1 MRQLAVLLTTVC
13 LTSACGGL
21 DRPVSATG
29 IDSGRRSAICTGPR
43 TAVNPDELSPIVEP
57 SRPTLPVT
65 VTDRSGVEVTV
76 TDTSRVLALDRS
88 GTLGATVYALG
99 QGERL
104 VGRDISTGIP
114 ALANLP
120 VVTSSGHDLN
130 AEAILSLRPTLIL
143 TDYSIGPLEV
153 QLQLRD
159 AGIPVVILDEQ
170 RNRATIEPQI
180 RAVAEALGVPA
191 DGERLAREVREE
203 IATAEAE
210 IARAGGHPE
219 RMVFLYLRGSAG
231 IYYWFGRGSGA
242 DDLIDALG
250 GIDVGTQS
258 GLEGYRPVN
267 SEAIVAA
274 APEVVMVMT
283 EGLHSVGGI
292 DGLLDI
298 PGLAE
303 TPAGRHRCVID
314 MRDDQILG
322 FGPQFPGTLR
332 ALHRALSA
340 VEVDR

>member
-1 MRQLAVLLTTVC
+1 MRRLVLLLVVVWMG
-13 LTSACGGL
+13 SACGGV
-21 DRPVSATG
+21 DRPVAATDVVPEG
-29 IDSGRRSAICTGPR
+29 RSGTCSGPR
-43 TAVNPDELSPIVEP
+43 TAVDPSELQPIADP
-57 SRPTLPVT
+57 STPALPVT

-99 QGERL
+99 QGDRL

-114 ALANLP
+114 ALADLP

-130 AEAILSLRPTLIL
+130 AEAILSLRPTVVL

-170 RNRATIEPQI
+170 RNRSTIEPQI
-180 RAVAEALGVPA
+180 RAVAEALGVPT
-191 DGERLAREVREE
+191 DGERLSRAVHEQIE
-203 IATAEAE
+203 AAEAE
-210 IARAGGHPE
+210 IARAGAHPY

-250 GIDVGTQS
+250 GVDVGSES

-267 SEAIVAA
+267 AEAIVAA

-283 EGLHSVGGI
+283 EGLESVGGV
-292 DGLLDI
+292 DGLLEI

-340 VEVDR
+340 AEEVR

>member
-1 MRQLAVLLTTVC
+1 MLLLMV
-13 LTSACGGL
+13 AWIGAGCGGV
-21 DRPVSATG
+21 DRPVAATDAG
-29 IDSGRRSAICTGPR
+29 VERRSGTCSGPR
-43 TAVNPDELSPIVEP
+43 TAVDPSELQPIADP
-57 SRPTLPVT
+57 SVPALPVT

-99 QGERL
+99 QGDRL

-170 RNRATIEPQI
+170 RNRSTIESQI
-180 RAVAEALGVPA
+180 RAVAQALGVPA
-191 DGERLAREVREE
+191 DGDRLATQVHEE
-203 IATAEAE
+203 IEAVEAE
-210 IARAGGHPE
+210 IARAGGHPH
-219 RMVFLYLRGSAG
+219 RMVFLYLRGAAG

-250 GIDVGTQS
+250 GIDVGTES

-267 SEAIVAA
+267 AEAIVAA

-283 EGLHSVGGI
+283 EGLESVGGV
-292 DGLLDI
+292 DGLLEI

-303 TPAGRHRCVID
+303 TPAGEHRCVID

-322 FGPQFPGTLR
+322 FGPQFPGTLW

-340 VEVDR
+340 VEGSSR

>member
-1 MRQLAVLLTTVC
+1 MRRLVLLLMV
-13 LTSACGGL
+13 AWMGAGCGGV
-21 DRPVSATG
+21 DRPVAATG
-29 IDSGRRSAICTGPR
+29 AVADGRSSTCNGPR
-43 TAVNPDELSPIVEP
+43 TAVDPSELEPISDP
-57 SRPTLPVT
+57 STPVLPVT
-65 VTDRSGVEVTV
+65 VTDRSGVSVTV
-76 TDTSRVLALDRS
+76 TDTSRILALDRS

-99 QGERL
+99 QGDRL

-114 ALANLP
+114 ALVNLP

-130 AEAILSLRPTLIL
+130 AEAILSLRPTVVL
-143 TDYSIGPLEV
+143 TDYTIGPLEV

-170 RNRATIEPQI
+170 RNRSTIEPQI
-180 RAVAEALGVPA
+180 RAVAEALGVPT
-191 DGERLAREVREE
+191 DGERLARAVHEE
-203 IATAEAE
+203 IESAEAE
-210 IARAGGHPE
+210 IARDGGHPH

-250 GIDVGTQS
+250 GVDVGTES

-267 SEAIVAA
+267 AEAIVAA

-283 EGLHSVGGI
+283 EGLESVGGV

-303 TPAGRHRCVID
+303 TPAGKRRCVID

-340 VEVDR
+340 AEEIR